1 MKRVTS
7 ICLINKNNIIQDK
20 GRHFQKEWCVNLYE
34 WQDAHLEMA
43 SININAMQ
51 ANLLTFLALTY
62 LSSYLEQF
70 KLFKNMT
77 TFLVRQS
84 WVSVMKK
91 KANSIKGIS
100 GLSIEL
106 HQVEDVQPGEQGC
119 SKEGNSVILQIE
131 NHQTQNANAIDDS
144 HEKEDNYWW
153 RQKTMHL
160 VAD

>member
-1 MKRVTS
+1 MKRVIS
-7 ICLINKNNIIQDK
+7 ISLINKNNIIQDK

-51 ANLLTFLALTY
+51 ANLFTFLPLTY
-62 LSSYLEQF
+62 KSSHLEQF
-70 KLFKNMT
+70 PLFENMP
-77 TFLVRQS
+77 FILVCQS

-91 KANSIKGIS
+91 EANAIKGIS

-119 SKEGNSVILQIE
+119 SKEGNSVILKIE
-131 NHQTQNANAIDDS
+131 NHQTKNRNPIDDS
-144 HEKEDNYWW
+144 HEEEDNYW
-153 RQKTMHL
+153 
-160 VAD
+160 